1 MKFKTQH
8 IRIMGKNGY
17 SLHRDGNV
25 TWKTPMSTT
34 GDCLPFDVIEH
45 KSVAAAKA
53 ELGSITSAS
62 R

>member
-8 IRIMGKNGY
+8 IRIMGKHGY
-17 SLHRDGNV
+17 GLHRDGCI
-25 TWKTPMSTT
+25 TWRTPMSTT
-34 GDCLPFDVIEH
+34 GDCLPYDVIEH

-53 ELGSITSAS
+53 LLGGITSAS